1 MRRYYVADLI
11 KLTGLKRITI
21 DKRLSSKYAKERW
34 GVKEEK
40 RYSGVYKYVPASKIH
55 LWTEDRNYKGRPS
68 LKFLK
73 ERNAKRKRS

>member
-34 GVKEEK
+34 GVN
-40 RYSGVYKYVPASKIH
+40 SQ
-55 LWTEDRNYKGRPS
+55 RNV
-68 LKFLK
+68 F
-73 ERNAKRKRS
+73 ERIIQFRHIKLRHRCD